1 MQAGITEFVAVAQAG
16 SFTAAAH
23 ALDTSKSRLSQAVSR
38 LEQELGVTLLQR
50 TTRRI
55 SLTDVGDAFYQQC
68 RQGLDLLRLAVD
80 DAQTQQQQI
89 SGSIRINSV
98 GGILGEQWLSP
109 ILLRFMA
116 LYPQITIDLDFSSH
130 RVDLISDQFDLVVR
144 MGELPDSSL
153 IARPLQQLESIV
165 CASPDF
171 IARHGMP
178 LHPDGLSQR
187 PAALGSLTRYHF
199 SHSGSSDAL
208 VPQQDSIEWH
218 ASSRLRCRNG
228 HVMKQAALQG
238 TAFTI
243 LPRIYLQAALERGT
257 LVQLL
262 PGWVLKPAILSL
274 VYPQHRYRLRRV
286 ELLVDFLTE
295 ELRKPIRLPRQQDH

>member
-16 SFTAAAH
+16 SFTAAAQ
-23 ALDTSKSRLSQAVSR
+23 ALETSKSRLSQAVSR
-38 LEQELGVTLLQR
+38 LEKELGVTLLQR

-55 SLTDVGDAFYQQC
+55 SLTDVGDAFYRQC

-80 DAQTQQQQI
+80 DAQTQQQQMT
-89 SGSIRINSV
+89 GTIRINSV

-116 LYPQITIDLDFSSH
+116 LYPQIRVDLDFSSH
-130 RVDLISDQFDLVVR
+130 RVDLSSDPFDLVVR

-171 IARHGMP
+171 IARHGMVQ
-178 LHPDGLSQR
+178 HPDALSQL

-199 SHSGSSDAL
+199 SRVRSSDA
-208 VPQQDSIEWH
+208 PAQQQDSIEWH
-218 ASSRLRCRNG
+218 ASSHLRCRNG

-238 TAFTI
+238 TTFTI

-262 PGWVLKPAILSL
+262 PDWALKPAILSL

-295 ELRKPIRLPRQQDH
+295 ELRKPIRLPSVQGY